1 MKIQVE
7 DEGKCRKRVHIE
19 APAEKIQPEYD
30 RLVQEYRKVA
40 RIPGFRKGRAPAEV
54 VEKRFFRDILENTK
68 QNLLPRIYREAVEE
82 ENIAPV
88 AVIDVS
94 NEHIGKDEGLSFD
107 FTVDVA
113 PEFKLPRYGKI
124 SLKGQKTDVTDKE
137 IEEAVHRVMDSMAR
151 YEENSGQPAGQGD
164 MLLLDYSGAIE
175 GKPVSEI
182 APQTTGLGE
191 GVDFWII
198 LNGQEFLP
206 GFSKQLEG
214 AGAGDSKTLNITFPE
229 DYHVK
234 EVAGKDASYDV
245 TVKRIRKK
253 VLPEM
258 DDEFFKSVSAAN
270 EAEFREKVREELV
283 AAKSNSEKRRLK
295 NEISRHLLDKT
306 DLDVPVSQLEQEKN
320 AIARNMIQSMAQQGL
335 GRQQLEENK
344 DQILSEAEKTSVD
357 RIKLMYILGRI
368 AEEENIEVAETEVD
382 ERIASIASGYG
393 METARMKAELEKQNA
408 LERIKSELRQEK
420 TLDFLLGQAKIK
432 K

>member
-7 DEGKCRKRVHIE
+7 DEGKCRKRVHVE

-40 RIPGFRKGRAPAEV
+40 RIPGFRKGRAPSEV
-54 VEKRFFRDILENTK
+54 VEKRFLKDILENTK
-68 QNLLPRIYREAVEE
+68 QNLLPRIYKEAVEE
-82 ENIAPV
+82 EDIAPV

-94 NEHIGKDEGLSFD
+94 NERIGKDEGLSFD

-124 SLKGQKTDVTDKE
+124 SLKGQKTDVTDEE

-151 YEENSGQPAGQGD
+151 YEENSGQPAGPGD
-164 MLLLDYSGAIE
+164 MLQLDYSGAIE
-175 GKPVSEI
+175 GKPVSEM
-182 APQTTGLGE
+182 APQITGMGE
-191 GVDFWII
+191 GSDFWII

-206 GFSKQLEG
+206 GLSKQLEG
-214 AGAGDSKTLNITFPE
+214 VMAGDSKTLKITFPE

-258 DDEFFKSVSAAN
+258 DEEFFKNISAAN
-270 EAEFREKVREELV
+270 EAEFREKVKEELV
-283 AAKSNSEKRRLK
+283 AAKTNSENRRLK

-335 GRQQLEENK
+335 GRQQLEERK

-357 RIKLMYILGRI
+357 RVKLMYILGRI

-382 ERIASIASGYG
+382 ERIESMASGYG

-408 LERIKSELRQEK
+408 LDRIKSELRQEK